1 MRIIQHRQKGF
12 SAIGLARQG
21 LENSNLGPRSSYTG
35 SGLVKYGHGNL
46 VVIAVEELSLV
57 AGGPPKI
64 LLSTGQLVDRMQ
76 ERNETRARNRNAP
89 RHEGKVGQS
98 EFIIK
103 HGRKEAYSGYGSSGV
118 SS

>member
-1 MRIIQHRQKGF
+1 LGSIRCRRPFGWP
-12 SAIGLARQG
+12 GLARTG
-21 LENSNLGPRSSYTG
+21 KPTGEWEVPRSSYTG

-103 HGRKEAYSGYGSSGV
+103 HGRKEAYSGYGS
-118 SS
+118 